1 MGNKKNQC
9 KCVPILFLHK
19 KLLRIFHTLCSK
31 KKIID
36 LVMQS
41 TKIKYSDKSILPN
54 NFLAEQA
61 ILNILLTNPASAKE
75 ILPELKPN
83 SFYFEPHRIIYETIF
98 ELGENNHSINLTNV
112 LTKLQDKNCL
122 TKIGGIERII
132 TIINKFEPFSNVSEY
147 IDQINEKYLRRLII
161 ELGKQFITWG
171 YTTSE
176 NLETILD
183 KMEHAVYSLSQQ
195 NVSQKIYSISEII
208 DEVFTEM
215 KGKIKKQTTS
225 GLKTTFKDLDSILQG
240 FQKSD
245 LIIIA
250 GRPSMGKTAFSL
262 NLAKNIVETYNVPLI
277 IFTLEMSR
285 QQIIYRFLSTSSNIN
300 TNKLKSGKMSSLEW
314 KTLSQAMKQIAD
326 LPIFIDDNPNL
337 TLVEI
342 RSKLR
347 KIFGDKKKTGLIIID
362 YLQLM
367 KLNFKLENRVQEIS
381 YITRNLKLLAKEFE
395 IPIIVLSQLSRNVE
409 SRINKRPML
418 SDLRESG
425 CITQSFPNQKN
436 NLTSWNKVNVTNTK
450 NLPFYLKGIKPIF
463 QIRWN
468 HPGFLSLTGNHKI
481 LSKKGWIKLSQI
493 TQRSEVYYLKREKE
507 NKTTLAYN
515 YQKLKEIFYQGVEK
529 VYDKTIPVYHNYVS
543 GGLVLHNSI
552 EQDADIVILLYRE
565 DYYSDKTTQN
575 SDITEFIIAKHRNGP
590 VGTAKL
596 SFNAATTSFENLKY

>member
-1 MGNKKNQC
+1 
-9 KCVPILFLHK
+9 
-19 KLLRIFHTLCSK
+19 
-31 KKIID
+31 
-36 LVMQS
+36 MQS
-41 TKIKYSDKSILPN
+41 TRLKYSNKSILPN

-61 ILNILLTNPASAKE
+61 ILNILLTNPSLVKD
-75 ILPELKPN
+75 ILPELQPN
-83 SFYFEPHRIIYETIF
+83 SFYFEPHKIIYETIL
-98 ELGENNHSINLTNV
+98 ELAENNNSINLTSV

-122 TKIGGIERII
+122 RKIGGIEKII
-132 TIINKFEPFSNVSEY
+132 AIINRFEDFSNVSDY
-147 IDQINEKYLRRLII
+147 IEQINEKYLRRLII

-176 NLETILD
+176 KLENILD

-195 NVSQKIYSISEII
+195 NVSQKVYSISEII

-225 GLKTTFKDLDSILQG
+225 GLKTTFKDLDSIIQG

-262 NLAKNIVETYNVPLI
+262 NLAKNIVETYHLPLI
-277 IFTLEMSR
+277 VFTLEMSR

-300 TNKLKSGKMSSLEW
+300 TNKLKSGKMSSSEW
-314 KTLSQAMKQIAD
+314 KTLSEAMRHIAE

-347 KIFGDKKKTGLIIID
+347 KIFGEKNKTGLIIID

-425 CITQSFPNQKN
+425 CIGSFSNLKKN
-436 NLTSWNKVNVTNTK
+436 DVTSWNKSHLVNNYDFK
-450 NLPFYLKGIKPIF
+450 FQLKGIKPTF
-463 QIRWN
+463 QVYLKSF
-468 HPGFLSLTGNHKI
+468 HSLFLTGNHKI

-493 TQRSEVYYLKREKE
+493 RFSNDFYSLIKEKVSTKLFTYKYE
-507 NKTTLAYN
+507 KVN
-515 YQKLKEIFYQGVEK
+515 YIFYQGVK
-529 VYDKTIPVYHNYVS
+529 NVYDKTIPFYHNYLIS
-543 GGLVLHNSI
+543 NLVLHNSI

-565 DYYSDKTTQN
+565 DYYSEKATPN
-575 SDITEFIIAKHRNGP
+575 SDVTEFIVAKHRNGP

-596 SFNAATTSFENLKY
+596 LFNPTTTSFTNLNN